1 MRPIH
6 PPAGSRT
13 EVAAL
18 WTAALSEAE
27 QRQTAGEPGLTVAA
41 ELANTMDRIVQ
52 ALADDAVREWTR
64 RHPSES
70 TPFVIAAVG
79 GWGRRQLQPR
89 SDVDLL
95 FLHGWQITPFL
106 EAVTESVLYALWDL
120 GFTVG
125 HAVRTAADCIAVG
138 RDDLTVR
145 TNLLDMRFVFGSEAL
160 RQEAFGQIERDL
172 LRPGQKEFAEGKV
185 REMNERRARYGGTT
199 YLLEPN
205 IKESPGGLRDLQTVY
220 WIARS
225 AFGIESL
232 GDLWRRSLLD
242 REEAQRLEDAFE
254 TLIRMRNWM
263 HLLTGKATDRLTFDL
278 QERVAQALGYRDHRT
293 ELSSEQCMR
302 DFYERTRGAERS
314 VDLACTSFLEHLRGT
329 SGLLGA
335 FRRRIQVGDG
345 FFRYRDR
352 LYGSAAAIR
361 RNPHLLLRAFEL
373 AHEQHVPLSPELA
386 AVLRRDAALLATA
399 DPDEHARAARVFLRM
414 MDWTEGLFETLGDMN
429 DLGVLRT
436 FLPEFQHQYC
446 RIQHDTYHIYT
457 ADVHL
462 LFCLKAWTDLRG
474 GRLIEEEPELTEI
487 AQSVPD
493 SVATALTVL
502 LHDIGKGYGRDH
514 SEKGAELCDDIG
526 ARLGMEPRR
535 TERIADLVRQHLL
548 MSHTAQRRD
557 LSDPQV
563 IRNFAR
569 EIGDAESLA
578 MLCVLTYCDQV
589 GVGPGVWTPW
599 KRSLILQLYED
610 TRRVLEREDIQ
621 GLHRSRIRSAK
632 ARIERRLAEEA
643 DPELLARFLDEMPP
657 RFYLRHEVEEAV
669 QVFRTLVEAGQTG
682 IGIGHYRLPSGEM
695 FVVLSEPDRPGLFAV
710 HAGQFRAADMS
721 IIEAEGY
728 VLDPSGQVINIFL
741 IEPSDPLFFDQ
752 PDRVERFRTRTR
764 AALAAGPSP
773 ERAPARAAK
782 AGPQRPRSRRRV
794 RVRIDQR
801 LSQYYTVIEVFGWD
815 RIGLLQDLAWV
826 LYSHGCSIELAR
838 IHTEGQRVSDVFY
851 VERQTGGKLDDPDKI
866 AAIERDLLAAIQD

>member
-1 MRPIH
+1 MRPIN
-6 PPAGSRT
+6 PPAGSQIDA
-13 EVAAL
+13 AAL
-18 WTAALSEAE
+18 WAAALSAAA
-27 QRQTAGEPGLTVAA
+27 QQQSDGRSGLAVAA
-41 ELANTMDRIVQ
+41 DLAEVMDRLVGM
-52 ALADDAVREWTR
+52 LADNAVREWAQ
-64 RHPSES
+64 RHPSDA
-70 TPFVIAAVG
+70 TPFAIAAVG
-79 GWGRRQLQPR
+79 GWGRRQLQPH

-95 FLHGWQITPFL
+95 FLHGWQVTPFL
-106 EAVTESVLYALWDL
+106 ESVTESVLYALWDL

-125 HAVRTAADCIAVG
+125 HAVRTAADCVAVG
-138 RDDLTVR
+138 RDDITVR
-145 TNLLDMRFVFGSEAL
+145 TNLLDMRLVYGDDAL
-160 RQEAFGQIERDL
+160 WQEASAQISREL
-172 LRPGQKEFAEGKV
+172 LRPGQKEFAEGKI
-185 REMNERRARYGGTT
+185 REMTERRARYGGTT

-225 AFGIESL
+225 AFDVHEL

-254 TLIRMRNWM
+254 ALIRMRNWM
-263 HLLTGKATDRLTFDL
+263 HLLSGKGTDRLTFDL
-278 QERVAQALGYRDHRT
+278 QEKVAKALGYHDHRT

-314 VDLACTSFLEHLRGT
+314 IDLACASFLEHLRGGP
-329 SGLLGA
+329 GLLGA

-345 FFRYRDR
+345 FFRYRER
-352 LYGSAAAIR
+352 LYGSPAAIR

-373 AHEQHVPLSPELA
+373 AQSQRIPLSPELA
-386 AVLRRDAALLATA
+386 ATLRREAGLLATA
-399 DPDEHARAARVFLRM
+399 DPDEHARAARVFLRILEAT
-414 MDWTEGLFETLGDMN
+414 DGLFETLGDMN

-436 FLPEFQHQYC
+436 FMPEFQHQYC

-462 LFCLKAWTDLRG
+462 LFCLKAWTDLRS
-474 GRLIEEEPELTEI
+474 GRLAEDEPELTEI
-487 AQSVPD
+487 AQRIADP
-493 SVATALTVL
+493 VATALAVL

-526 ARLGMEPRR
+526 GRLGLDPKR
-535 TERIADLVRQHLL
+535 TEQIADLVRQHLL

-569 EIGDAESLA
+569 EVGDAEALA
-578 MLCVLTYCDQV
+578 MLCVLTYCDQA

-599 KRSLILQLYED
+599 KRSLILQLHDD

-632 ARIERRLAEEA
+632 ARIEKRLRDEA
-643 DPELLARFLDEMPP
+643 DDALLARFLDEMPP
-657 RFYLRHEVEEAV
+657 RFYLRHNADEAV
-669 QVFRTLVEAGQTG
+669 HVFRVLAEAESAG
-682 IGIGHYRLPSGEM
+682 IGIGHYRLDSGEI
-695 FVVLSEPDRPGLFAV
+695 FVVISEPDRAGLFAV
-710 HAGQFRAADMS
+710 HAGQFRATDMS

-741 IEPSDPLFFDQ
+741 IEPPDPLFFDQ
-752 PDRVERFRTRTR
+752 SDRVARFRRR
-764 AALAAGPSP
+764 ILDALAKKPVPQRSP
-773 ERAPARAAK
+773 ENSAK
-782 AGPQRPRSRRRV
+782 AAQRPRSRRRV
-794 RVRIDQR
+794 RVRVDQR

-851 VERQTGGKLDDPDKI
+851 IERQAGGKLDDTSQI
-866 AAIERDLLAAIQD
+866 AAIEQDLLAVIRA